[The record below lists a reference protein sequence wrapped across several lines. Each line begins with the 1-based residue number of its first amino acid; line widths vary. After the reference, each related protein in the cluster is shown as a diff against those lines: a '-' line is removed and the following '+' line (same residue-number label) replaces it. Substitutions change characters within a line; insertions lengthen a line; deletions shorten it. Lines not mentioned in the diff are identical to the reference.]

1 MDLIKLREIH
11 AMNKSKKHQLLDN
24 FFLYSLTVLTCTLF
38 CSSPFWFP
46 SLFESLKL
54 FLLVSPPKLGSVF
67 LSPKFIFIVGNL
79 IIIVL
84 VGESKFFTSNSPPD
98 TGAYYDEYIDHK
110 RSPQTASGVEQE
122 TETNMEKSSTEKCSR
137 TCENGEKNEG
147 KGLAE
152 ERKYLE
158 EEEDFSLLTE
168 ELNKRA
174 DDSIEDF
181 SLPTEELN
189 KRADDFIARVN
200 RQRMVEAMLLV
211 C

>member
-46 SLFESLKL
+46 SLFESMKL
-54 FLLVSPPKLGSVF
+54 FLFVSPPKPGSVF

-79 IIIVL
+79 IIFVL
-84 VGESKFFTSNSPPD
+84 VGESKFFAPNSPPA
-98 TGAYYDEYIDHK
+98 TGVYYDEYIDHK
-110 RSPQTASGVEQE
+110 RSLQTVSSVEQNK
-122 TETNMEKSSTEKCSR
+122 ETNMEKSSKEKSSR

-152 ERKYLE
+152 GNLKVHKERKYLE
-158 EEEDFSLLTE
+158 EEEE
-168 ELNKRA
+168 E
-174 DDSIEDF
+174 EDF